1 LKTCKLFI
9 FCIRH
14 LCTLL
19 RQILLFDRIIFYI
32 HNTQRINGGSS
43 MKKSILYIS
52 LLSVV
57 FLSVSCAT
65 VPEDRYNTQKGA
77 AIGAGIGALLGQ
89 AIGGDTEATLLGAG
103 IGTVVGAVAGNAVDQ
118 DHQAAR
124 DAAML
129 NKRVVYVDG
138 HGRAVEAIPVESSQ
152 QTNCRKVTK
161 RHWDNGQLISETIE
175 EICEGEK
182 TSKDY

>member
-1 LKTCKLFI
+1 MNKN
-9 FCIRH
+9 
-14 LCTLL
+14 
-19 RQILLFDRIIFYI
+19 ILII
-32 HNTQRINGGSS
+32 T
-43 MKKSILYIS
+43 
-52 LLSVV
+52 LLSVL

-65 VPEDRYNTQKGA
+65 IPEDRYNTQKGA

-89 AIGGDTEATLLGAG
+89 AIGRDTEATLLGAG
-103 IGTVVGAVAGNAVDQ
+103 IGTLVGAIAGNAVDQ
-118 DHQAAR
+118 DYQAAR
-124 DAAML
+124 DAAAL
-129 NKRVVYVDG
+129 NKRVVYVDDQ
-138 HGRAVEAIPVESSQ
+138 GRAVEAIPMQSSQ

>member
-1 LKTCKLFI
+1 MKNN
-9 FCIRH
+9 
-14 LCTLL
+14 
-19 RQILLFDRIIFYI
+19 ILSIII
-32 HNTQRINGGSS
+32 
-43 MKKSILYIS
+43 IS
-52 LLSVV
+52 LM

-65 VPEDRYNTQKGA
+65 VPQDRYNTQKGA

-89 AIGGDTEATLLGAG
+89 AIGRDTEGTLLGAG
-103 IGTVVGAVAGNAVDQ
+103 IGTVVGAIAGNAVDQ

-129 NKRVVYVDG
+129 NKRVVYIDDQG
-138 HGRAVEAIPVESSQ
+138 QAVEAIPVQGSQ

-161 RHWDNGQLISETIE
+161 RHWDNGQLMSETIE
-175 EICEGEK
+175 EVCEGEK

>member
-1 LKTCKLFI
+1 MKNN
-9 FCIRH
+9 
-14 LCTLL
+14 
-19 RQILLFDRIIFYI
+19 ILSIII
-32 HNTQRINGGSS
+32 V
-43 MKKSILYIS
+43 S
-52 LLSVV
+52 LM
-57 FLSVSCAT
+57 FFSVSCAT
-65 VPEDRYNTQKGA
+65 VPQDRYNTQKGA

-89 AIGGDTEATLLGAG
+89 AIGRDTEGTLLGAG
-103 IGTVVGAVAGNAVDQ
+103 IGTVVGAIAGNAVDQ

-129 NKRVVYVDG
+129 NKRVVYIDDQG
-138 HGRAVEAIPVESSQ
+138 QAVEAIPVQGSQ

-175 EICEGEK
+175 EVCEGEK